1 MIKGVLFEELRQGNP
16 ALADN
21 LQDVYKR
28 AIEIWEEQSLRAF
41 TAHGK
46 PHIDQVASNLD
57 QLTRPLLGVNAPLGP
72 EEIYV
77 LLAACYLHDIGMQLD
92 LPDARE
98 RHAEHSFD
106 LILSSFD
113 TRFRELYVQLP
124 IANTNAREAIALV
137 ARGHWTSFA
146 LQLVPQD
153 FIYGNQ
159 RGRLRLLGAL
169 LAMADLLDLSPVR
182 ARYFR
187 SPHRLFHL
195 PPVSELHQTTHQ
207 LVKGFDISPPR
218 SDVPGDLRFTI
229 YWRDDS
235 EEVRSISDWVLHW
248 MTAQWRQL
256 DPVLHADSGGA
267 IRWAKPWAGP
277 VFRQPMEPRITLS
290 SAARGILAA
299 ERTEQLRINRD
310 EFCQA
315 LLDVLKE
322 GRRVLFHLPQA
333 AGGDGSP
340 ISEWCAAQ
348 PRRHEG
354 VRVARLDVLQSDA
367 PDLVS
372 LVADILEQWGEH
384 LNAYSE
390 GAALSRLESILA
402 AEGGKASVV
411 IIATDAYPR
420 PLGLLIQALFERSK
434 KPLIVVLFSP
444 AAVGPEALAGVDLR
458 RPSWSEVR
466 TADLEDHLRQSW
478 GYNNAVAGRLA
489 RGASDLGLCH
499 LPGLLY
505 LYVEQQGRAW
515 DNVVEQ
521 SL

>member
-1 MIKGVLFEELRQGNP
+1 MTKSVLFEELRQGNP

-28 AIEIWEEQSLRAF
+28 AIEIWGEQSLRAF
-41 TAHGK
+41 TVHGK
-46 PHIDQVASNLD
+46 PHIDQVAKNLD
-57 QLTRPLLGVNAPLGP
+57 QLTRPLLAVNSPLGP

-106 LILSSFD
+106 LILNSFD
-113 TRFRELYVQLP
+113 TRFRELFVQLP
-124 IANTNAREAIALV
+124 IADTNAREAIALV

-169 LAMADLLDLSPVR
+169 LATADLLDLSPVR

-187 SPHRLFHL
+187 SPHRLFSL
-195 PPVSELHQTTHQ
+195 DPNSGLHQTTHQ
-207 LVKGFDISPPR
+207 LVRGFEIRPLRP
-218 SDVPGDLRFTI
+218 DVPGDLRFTVN
-229 YWRDDS
+229 WRDDS
-235 EEVRSISDWVLHW
+235 EEVRRIADWVLHW
-248 MTAQWRQL
+248 FTSQWRQL
-256 DPVLHADSGGA
+256 QPILHADSGGA
-267 IRWAKPWAGP
+267 IRWAKPWAGA
-277 VFRQPMEPRITLS
+277 VFRQPLGPQVTLS
-290 SAARGILAA
+290 YEARGNLEA
-299 ERTEQLRINRD
+299 ERTEQLRIDRD
-310 EFCQA
+310 EFCHA
-315 LLDVLKE
+315 FLGSLEE
-322 GRRVLFHLPQA
+322 GRRVLFRLPQA

-354 VRVARLDVLQSDA
+354 VLVARLDVLQSDA

-390 GAALSRLESILA
+390 GAALGRLENILA
-402 AEGGKASVV
+402 AEGGKASV
-411 IIATDAYPR
+411 IIVATDAYPR

-434 KPLIVVLFSP
+434 KALIVVLFSP
-444 AAVGPEALAGVDLR
+444 AVVGPEALAGVDLQ

-466 TADLEDHLRQSW
+466 IADLEDHLRQSW
-478 GYNNAVAGRLA
+478 RYDKGVAERLA
-489 RGASDLGLCH
+489 RDASNLGLCQS
-499 LPGLLY
+499 PGLLY
-505 LYVEQQGRAW
+505 RYVEQQGRAW
-515 DNVVEQ
+515 DNVSEQ